1 MVGVL
6 VDGAVRAWVL
16 GSTFL
21 ALGILINQLGT
32 TVHQMLPEGL
42 SVWRGVRQLLDKIG
56 DNPAGH
62 FFYSKKA
69 FAPLVPAVWVLGLRL
84 VYLGY
89 IGLGFMGCSNL

>member
-16 GSTFL
+16 GSIFL
-21 ALGILINQLGT
+21 GLGISINLLGT
-32 TVHQMLPEGL
+32 TVHQMLSEGL

-62 FFYSKKA
+62 FFTPKK
-69 FAPLVPAVWVLGLRL
+69 LLLRL
-84 VYLGY
+84 SPQFGY
-89 IGLGFMGCSNL
+89 WVSGLFTWATLI